1 MSESICVCREHFNGF
16 KAFLGKVSGRG
27 CWEADDRSSQLSL
40 SITLPSV
47 SHLSLSLSLSDP
59 WVVAGFLILA
69 TLFYFL
75 INPAGKLTQP
85 SASRIKNTSA
95 HFLRLCDITRPVR
108 EGLSS
113 GFCFGPVLL
122 RAEFLGEGLQHF
134 IELNKNK

>member
-95 HFLRLCDITRPVR
+95 HFLRLCDITRPVDGS
-108 EGLSS
+108 EK
-113 GFCFGPVLL
+113 
-122 RAEFLGEGLQHF
+122 A
-134 IELNKNK
+134 